1 MKDIKEEDTIYIILG
16 IPTNKLNQVYNTCTM
31 KIFDDLI
38 FKKHGGDFQL
48 TSNFLDAIS
57 ISIVGSVG
65 HSQSGTIFQIPFM

>member
-48 TSNFLDAIS
+48 TSNF
-57 ISIVGSVG
+57 
-65 HSQSGTIFQIPFM
+65 F